1 MDKRGDRRRG
11 RESPEAEHS
20 RVKEKRVEERSSLVP
35 IPRMT
40 KYERRQLFAL
50 QVAKEEEERQR
61 RQQQE
66 SWQEHENRCLA
77 LGIDPHTTAMVDPQT
92 GYPVFYN
99 PSLGQWQHYSTQGNT
114 CKNILGKH

>member
-1 MDKRGDRRRG
+1 
-11 RESPEAEHS
+11 
-20 RVKEKRVEERSSLVP
+20 
-35 IPRMT
+35 MT

-50 QVAKEEEERQR
+50 KVAKEEEERQR

-99 PSLGQWQHYSTQGNT
+99 PTLGQWQHYPTQGHIRHCIL
-114 CKNILGKH
+114 CKNIHFLIIFLIKMHSYNYICKMYVYNFCN

>member
-1 MDKRGDRRRG
+1 
-11 RESPEAEHS
+11 
-20 RVKEKRVEERSSLVP
+20 
-35 IPRMT
+35 MT

-50 QVAKEEEERQR
+50 KVAKEEEERQR

-66 SWQEHENRCLA
+66 SWQDHETRCIA

-99 PSLGQWQHYSTQGNT
+99 PTIGQWQQYPTQGFISYT
-114 CKNILGKH
+114 YILNIYIA

>member
-1 MDKRGDRRRG
+1 
-11 RESPEAEHS
+11 
-20 RVKEKRVEERSSLVP
+20 
-35 IPRMT
+35 MT

-50 QVAKEEEERQR
+50 KVAKEEEERQR

-66 SWQEHENRCLA
+66 SWQDHETRCLA

-99 PSLGQWQHYSTQGNT
+99 PSIGQWQQYPTQGSNSYT
-114 CKNILGKH
+114 YIFLYLNFMNKIISFYIKFLYLNYIVIK

>member
-1 MDKRGDRRRG
+1 
-11 RESPEAEHS
+11 
-20 RVKEKRVEERSSLVP
+20 
-35 IPRMT
+35 MT

-50 QVAKEEEERQR
+50 KVAKEEEERQR

-99 PSLGQWQHYSTQGNT
+99 PTLGQWQHYSTPGLLMYSV
-114 CKNILGKH
+114 CRNINNFYNQTHLYIINIYLIQEI

>member
-1 MDKRGDRRRG
+1 
-11 RESPEAEHS
+11 
-20 RVKEKRVEERSSLVP
+20 
-35 IPRMT
+35 MT

-50 QVAKEEEERQR
+50 KVAKEEEERQR

-99 PSLGQWQHYSTQGNT
+99 PTLDQWQHYPTQGHIHY
-114 CKNILGKH
+114 CILYKKHSFFF

>member
-1 MDKRGDRRRG
+1 
-11 RESPEAEHS
+11 
-20 RVKEKRVEERSSLVP
+20 
-35 IPRMT
+35 MT

-50 QVAKEEEERQR
+50 KVAKEEEERQR

-99 PSLGQWQHYSTQGNT
+99 PTLGQWQHYPTQGHIHYYIPYR
-114 CKNILGKH
+114 NIHFFNNFCNKKYKHLYIFLNI